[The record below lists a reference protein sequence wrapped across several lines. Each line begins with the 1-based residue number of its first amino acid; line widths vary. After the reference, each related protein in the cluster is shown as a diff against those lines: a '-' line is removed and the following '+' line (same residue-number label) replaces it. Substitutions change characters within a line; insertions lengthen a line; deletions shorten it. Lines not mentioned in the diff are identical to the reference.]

1 MSGQAIYQAQPS
13 KALAAIKAKAK
24 TNQWT
29 QQEIDRFKRLVQT
42 YGLKATNK
50 APSPPTTEIITLRTI
65 DALRVKQKD
74 QGMETVTAIMNTCR
88 ANGKMPPEW
97 KQSSTILIHK
107 GDDPLALDNWWP
119 IALQNT
125 LYIVYAAVIARRV
138 TSWAVDTGV
147 MSQAQKEGCLEH
159 NHLITSV
166 LQDSR
171 KRPAFLT
178 WLDLKDA
185 YGSVPHEILLK
196 AMELAGLED
205 TTLRI
210 VEDFYHQT
218 AITMQGRPKDKNA
231 HLKQLLGKYGLH
243 EGGSGW
249 LCRGNTGEL
258 GSRERQKLGIGYKMK
273 RSQDEDQG
281 ECPGG
286 DDESHMALAASGD
299 LEEHEEAEE
308 NEDPEEIGQRSAT
321 IGTPTATRSRHSE
334 AGK

>member
-1 MSGQAIYQAQPS
+1 
-13 KALAAIKAKAK
+13 
-24 TNQWT
+24 
-29 QQEIDRFKRLVQT
+29 
-42 YGLKATNK
+42 
-50 APSPPTTEIITLRTI
+50 
-65 DALRVKQKD
+65 
-74 QGMETVTAIMNTCR
+74 METVTAIMNTCR

-218 AITMQGRPKDKNA
+218 AITVKTKHATTHPITIRRGVKQGGAP
-231 HLKQLLGKYGLH
+231 
-243 EGGSGW
+243 S
-249 LCRGNTGEL
+249 
-258 GSRERQKLGIGYKMK
+258 
-273 RSQDEDQG
+273 
-281 ECPGG
+281 
-286 DDESHMALAASGD
+286 ALSSST
-299 LEEHEEAEE
+299 L
-308 NEDPEEIGQRSAT
+308 
-321 IGTPTATRSRHSE
+321 
-334 AGK
+334 